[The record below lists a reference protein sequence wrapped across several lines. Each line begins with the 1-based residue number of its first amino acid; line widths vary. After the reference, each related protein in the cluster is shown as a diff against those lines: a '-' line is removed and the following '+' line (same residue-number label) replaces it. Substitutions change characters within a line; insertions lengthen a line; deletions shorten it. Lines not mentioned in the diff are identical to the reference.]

1 MWFNSSIR
9 QAPKLSKILL
19 SNRHFNCNSL
29 TAGLDL
35 KTFNSKI
42 SKLMKNGLVEE
53 ARELFDEMPRK
64 NTVTYN
70 AMIKGYF
77 QNGFF
82 ESAVFLYNQMPF
94 HDIFSYNTVICGLM
108 NNGDVKGA
116 EDIFERMGYQDV
128 VTWNSMISGYV
139 NNGLMDDAVRVFNQM
154 SLKDVVSWN
163 SLIGGFVKNKE
174 FHKAEEF
181 FRIMG
186 FRDIVT
192 WTIMLKA
199 SLEACGLVEARKFFQ
214 DMPIKDVQAW
224 NTMIIGYLKN
234 RRVEIAEGLFQKMPE
249 KDWISWITMIDGFMS
264 NGRIDNALRLFNE
277 MPRKCEKTWNS
288 ILLAIVRNGLVK
300 EAHAVVEKSSLSGIV
315 SWTNIMK
322 GYFDAGEVVDAIK
335 VFELMTSRDTT
346 VWNVAIFGLD
356 ENDRGEDGIKLFIKM
371 KQDRLPLDEVTHT
384 SFLAICSSLP
394 SLNLGKQIHAEA
406 IKAGIDR
413 FISTSNAL
421 ITMYF
426 RCGHVY
432 SALLEFY
439 SMASHDTISWNS
451 VICGLAHHGQA
462 EDAIMIFEKM
472 RLSTVEP
479 NQITFVGVLSA
490 CSHAGL
496 VEHGKFYFSVMRN
509 EYFIQSTNEHY
520 TSIVDLLGRIGRID
534 EALNILRQMIVHGLE
549 VCASI
554 WGALLGGCRMHKN
567 TAMAKICG
575 EKILELEPSNSG
587 VYIILGE
594 MYLASGMKDEA
605 EKIWLRM
612 KNAGVKKQPGCSWVE
627 SSSGGK
633 VFLSGDKTHPEFENL
648 SCVLNLMYVEMEV
661 GISRVP
667 DEHILGAPVLSG
679 TLEI

>member
-1 MWFNSSIR
+1 MWFNSSIKK
-9 QAPKLSKILL
+9 APKVLSKILL
-19 SNRHFNCNSL
+19 SKRHANCSTL
-29 TAGLDL
+29 TTGLDL
-35 KTFNSKI
+35 KPFNSKI
-42 SKLMKNGLVEE
+42 SNFMKNGLVGE
-53 ARELFDEMPRK
+53 ARGLFDEMPWK

-70 AMIKGYF
+70 AMIRGYF

-82 ESAVFLYNQMPF
+82 ESAVYLYKQMPV
-94 HDIFSYNTVICGLM
+94 HDIFSYNTMICGLM
-108 NNGDVKGA
+108 CNGDVKGA
-116 EDIFERMGYQDV
+116 EEIFERMGYQDV

-154 SLKDVVSWN
+154 TLKDVVSWN
-163 SLIGGFVKNKE
+163 LLIGGLVKIKE
-174 FHKAEEF
+174 FNKAEEF
-181 FRIMG
+181 FRMMG
-186 FRDIVT
+186 VRDIAT

-199 SLEACGLVEARKFFQ
+199 RLEAGGLVEAREFFQ

-224 NTMIIGYLKN
+224 STMISGYLKH
-234 RRVEIAEGLFQKMPE
+234 RSVEIAEGLFQKMPE
-249 KDWISWITMIDGFMS
+249 KDWTSWITMIDGLVS
-264 NGRIDNALRLFNE
+264 NGRINNALRLFNE
-277 MPRKCEKTWNS
+277 MPQKCKKTWNS
-288 ILLAIVRNGLVK
+288 ILLAMVRNGLVK
-300 EAHAVVEKSSLSGIV
+300 EAHAVLEKSSLSGVV

-322 GYFDAGEVVDAIK
+322 GYFDTGEVEVAMK

-371 KQDRLPLDEVTHT
+371 KEDRLPLDEATHT
-384 SFLAICSSLP
+384 SFLVICSNLP

-426 RCGHVY
+426 RCGNVS

-439 SMASHDTISWNS
+439 SMACHDTISWNS

-462 EDAIMIFEKM
+462 ENAIKIFEKM
-472 RLSTVEP
+472 RLLSTVEP

-496 VEHGKFYFSVMRN
+496 VEHGKFYFSVMRD

-520 TSIVDLLGRIGRID
+520 TSIVDLLGRFGRID
-534 EALNILRQMIVHGLE
+534 EALNIVRQMIVHGVE

-554 WGALLGGCRMHKN
+554 WGALLGACRMHKN
-567 TAMAKICG
+567 VVVAKICG
-575 EKILELEPSNSG
+575 EKILELEPYNSG
-587 VYIILGE
+587 VYMILGE

-605 EKIWLRM
+605 EKIWVRM
-612 KNAGVKKQPGCSWVE
+612 KNTGVKKQPGCSWVE

-633 VFLSGDKTHPEFENL
+633 VFLSGDKTHPEFEKV
-648 SCVLNLMYVEMEV
+648 SCVLYLIYLEMEIGV
-661 GISRVP
+661 SSVC
-667 DEHILGAPVLSG
+667 
-679 TLEI
+679 